1 MLEKIKIHL
10 GGREDINKGLR
21 KIIKHCGDDEDS
33 PIEILE
39 GDWSIEG
46 DSLHIQEGDTPL
58 DEDYYSYTIS
68 SLGAKGEELFMGE
81 KDGYTY
87 VMAHPEDGSWS
98 DTTIFVLNN
107 KNQIFEIEED
117 GEED

>member
-10 GGREDINKGLR
+10 GGREEINKDLR

-33 PIEILE
+33 PIEIFDGE
-39 GDWSIEG
+39 WSIDG

-58 DEDYYSYTIS
+58 EDDYYAYTVS

-87 VMAHPEDGSWS
+87 AMAYPEDGSWS
-98 DTTIFVLNN
+98 DTAIFVLNN
-107 KNQIFEIEED
+107 KHKIED